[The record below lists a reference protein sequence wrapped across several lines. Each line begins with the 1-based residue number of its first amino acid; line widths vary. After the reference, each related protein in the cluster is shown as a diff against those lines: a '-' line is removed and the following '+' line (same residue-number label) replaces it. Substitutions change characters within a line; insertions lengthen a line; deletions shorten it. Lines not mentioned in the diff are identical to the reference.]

1 MHECPRCVE
10 KGRPEGHAVLGMA
23 KLNQYGS
30 VNVKYS
36 VRSHDH
42 WGAFIT
48 KHGWRYE
55 GWGVDNHFDPRCA
68 NGDFKLTFPG
78 GIYVGMLVRGKSE
91 SSAAVLGICACSVVL
106 HHAGMVVG
114 TRPTSWCWKAKE
126 AQWHRVR
133 RRVALGGDDRPRR
146 ADAGKS
152 SPSPLCGNGA
162 CWCLADDA
170 SHAHIWQANGA
181 RVDGEFVCGVP
192 SGQGVERTV
201 EGHSYTGAFAAGM
214 RHGNGEM
221 IFAYGLKYT
230 GNFGVSW
237 RRIASI

>member
-1 MHECPRCVE
+1 M
-10 KGRPEGHAVLGMA
+10 LGMA

-91 SSAAVLGICACSVVL
+91 RGAAVLGIYSCSVVSC
-106 HHAGMVVG
+106 HAGDGCCLQAGLMV
-114 TRPTSWCWKAKE
+114 
-126 AQWHRVR
+126 
-133 RRVALGGDDRPRR
+133 L
-146 ADAGKS
+146 
-152 SPSPLCGNGA
+152 
-162 CWCLADDA
+162 
-170 SHAHIWQANGA
+170 
-181 RVDGEFVCGVP
+181 
-192 SGQGVERTV
+192 
-201 EGHSYTGAFAAGM
+201 EG
-214 RHGNGEM
+214 
-221 IFAYGLKYT
+221 
-230 GNFGVSW
+230 
-237 RRIASI
+237 